1 MLFISTKQDMTPKVV
16 KQQKI
21 FIATNKSE
29 PENFSRLQATSAA
42 NIPHFQSAELEDLS
56 DENDEDGDQTG
67 WDVINDDMAKQ
78 IIREKRREA
87 RALRNQRIQQQ
98 KLQQQM
104 QNNLYVYR

>member
-1 MLFISTKQDMTPKVV
+1 MTPKVV
-16 KQQKI
+16 KQQKV
-21 FIATNKSE
+21 FIATNKNE

-42 NIPHFQSAELEDLS
+42 NIPHFQTAELEDLS
-56 DENDEDGDQTG
+56 DENADDGEQTG
-67 WDVINDDMAKQ
+67 WDVINDDMTKQ

-104 QNNLYVYR
+104 QNNPYAYR

>member
-1 MLFISTKQDMTPKVV
+1 MTPKVV
-16 KQQKI
+16 KQKKI
-21 FIATNKSE
+21 YIATNKAE

-42 NIPHFQSAELEDLS
+42 NIPHIQTAELGDLS
-56 DENDEDGDQTG
+56 DENEEDGEQSG

-87 RALRNQRIQQQ
+87 RAQRNQRIQQQ

-104 QNNLYVYR
+104 QNNSYSYR